1 MLVVV
6 VAVDRVQ
13 VLAVTEVGV
22 AGVDGRLVSAV
33 PAVDVHVAAVRE
45 VLRRGRRGPIVDMI
59 AVRVMEVAV
68 VQVVEVVVV
77 LDLRVPAPEVVSM
90 QVGAMRDV
98 RLVLG
103 RPSDIP
109 GHDGHGGTARRRAH
123 PGVIAAPA
131 HPTHDPEGS
140 GATCYAPLP
149 AMGSAVPN
157 RPVHG
162 G

>member
-22 AGVDGRLVSAV
+22 AGVDGHLVSAV

-45 VLRRGRRGPIVDMI
+45 VLRRGPRGPVVDMI

-90 QVGAMRDV
+90 LVGAMRDV

-109 GHDGHGGTARRRAH
+109 GHGGHGGTARRRAH
-123 PGVIAAPA
+123 PGGHRGAGAS
-131 HPTHDPEGS
+131 DP
-140 GATCYAPLP
+140 
-149 AMGSAVPN
+149 
-157 RPVHG
+157 
-162 G
+162 